1 MLEGEREI
9 AKIDRME
16 RKLKGQN
23 NNAFQQKSEAAIKKI

>member
-9 AKIDRME
+9 AKIDRQE

-23 NNAFQQKSEAAIKKI
+23 NYADQGTNEKDIKKI